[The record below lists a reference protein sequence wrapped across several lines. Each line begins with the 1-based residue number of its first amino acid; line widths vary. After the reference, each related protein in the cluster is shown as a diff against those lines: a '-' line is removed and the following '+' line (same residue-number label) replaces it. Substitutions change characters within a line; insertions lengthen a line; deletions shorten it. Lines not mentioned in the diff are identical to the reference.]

1 MINDFS
7 VSFKN
12 KERGEGGGCYI
23 SFSLKGEKGGLLEA
37 VILLPLRPAFLTHKN
52 P

>member
-7 VSFKN
+7 LSFKN
-12 KERGEGGGCYI
+12 KERGESGVLYF
-23 SFSLKGEKGGLLEA
+23 FSLKGEKGGLLEA
-37 VILLPLRPAFLTHKN
+37 VILLPLRPASLTQKN